1 MGEGVTIVRPALQGE
16 TREKEGAEW
25 TTQGAMVE
33 ASVSAWLELNSQ
45 VEFMRIIQPEDSH
58 TTLTG
63 SCIAVYDSWSTANP
77 TGRRK
82 TRFVT
87 RKQQVFI
94 PLSILFI

>member
-1 MGEGVTIVRPALQGE
+1 MLYQADAPPVALYSGYMFPY
-16 TREKEGAEW
+16 EK
-25 TTQGAMVE
+25 
-33 ASVSAWLELNSQ
+33 SR
-45 VEFMRIIQPEDSH
+45 EFMRIIQPEDSH

>member
-1 MGEGVTIVRPALQGE
+1 MYAMGIHSLLTAGNATRYIVGIVKQNL
-16 TREKEGAEW
+16 
-25 TTQGAMVE
+25 V
-33 ASVSAWLELNSQ
+33 
-45 VEFMRIIQPEDSH
+45 RIIQPEDSH